1 MLPRLGTHIL
11 TLSNTQAK
19 ELAGRFVVIGA
30 TTYYFQNFDPAY
42 PGQPPWRS
50 GAEGKAYPLLDK
62 DGSVAAYL
70 KFFTQPTQKRLDRTA
85 WLIGQ
90 KMYAWLPNLAAAP
103 VLWTDTRHRLHGARI
118 NFHFAAYLA
127 RAVPGETW
135 LERKSSIADGSVR
148 FGEDL
153 RWRCVRELLLS
164 LAVLEKA
171 GLVHGD
177 LSANNVVI
185 DLDPRPN
192 CPVLYLIDFDAFFAP
207 AAGTIQSVTVA
218 EGGTYGTP
226 GYCPPG
232 LAAAAK
238 LGKGAVAP
246 YSDRYG
252 RDMLLLEFLL
262 MGNGL
267 PADDPLTD
275 WNREQLGRQFA
286 AWRARSDP
294 ACVQALRHLDPATVF
309 LLSEPE
315 RPTSVELASSMGVS
329 LPGTRALRRVTELP
343 RPTPALLGCSGANRK
358 IARRSPREPGVKVT
372 DVFEELAGRGSVPW
386 TSRMSDDEMKLGCVM
401 GVGIA
406 IFVILLVIATGIAP
420 PQDGPKTDLNDILGS
435 VTGVLGGCACLI
447 AFFLPFILLGYFVN
461 RD

>member
-1 MLPRLGTHIL
+1 MDRYPASPPRAQI
-11 TLSNTQAK
+11 
-19 ELAGRFVVIGA
+19 
-30 TTYYFQNFDPAY
+30 D
-42 PGQPPWRS
+42 
-50 GAEGKAYPLLDK
+50 
-62 DGSVAAYL
+62 
-70 KFFTQPTQKRLDRTA
+70 
-85 WLIGQ
+85 
-90 KMYAWLPNLAAAP
+90 
-103 VLWTDTRHRLHGARI
+103 
-118 NFHFAAYLA
+118 FHFAAYLA
-127 RAVPGETW
+127 QAVPGETW
-135 LERKSSIADGSVR
+135 LERKGAIAEGRIR

-185 DLDPRPN
+185 DLDPQPN
-192 CPVLYLIDFDAFFAP
+192 RPVLYLIDFDAFFAP

-232 LAAAAK
+232 LAAAAR

-252 RDMLLLEFLL
+252 RDMLLLELLL
-262 MGNGL
+262 MGSGL

-275 WNREQLGRQFA
+275 WNREQLNRQFA

-315 RPTSVELASSMGVS
+315 RPTSVELASSLGVS

-343 RPTPALLGCSGANRK
+343 RPTPALLGHSE
-358 IARRSPREPGVKVT
+358 ARTRSARLPRRTAPVRIEN
-372 DVFEELAGRGSVPW
+372 VFRALAGRRG
-386 TSRMSDDEMKLGCVM
+386 TSFGRFV
-401 GVGIA
+401 A
-406 IFVILLVIATGIAP
+406 I
-420 PQDGPKTDLNDILGS
+420 
-435 VTGVLGGCACLI
+435 LI
-447 AFFLPFILLGYFVN
+447 ASVSVYWFVLVLLAFVLALLALLLSAIGSFAEDQYG
-461 RD
+461 RPYRSDPSDHH